1 MLTRVPPARWKNHA
15 MVAATAFTE
24 QPENNKTWKK
34 CEKTSLS
41 PCHHDH
47 HDGITRTGIKQQR
60 NTFTTINQ
68 TYCFRIL
75 LVTMLVLQGPT
86 SSVDCFFYCNSETH
100 DAMVENDDDGD
111 FLILWIFGLLRVAR
125 WSEVASQYPGGRTGT
140 SNGTAVGPAAVFNF
154 SGYGTVHCL
163 RGKVPVQQKPCF
175 LIATGAQH
183 GSVIPGK
190 PMLLPVATSN
200 SACLYKIFGMRV
212 GSRACC

>member
-1 MLTRVPPARWKNHA
+1 MPSWPSWRHHKNRDKTTTKYIHNN
-15 MVAATAFTE
+15 
-24 QPENNKTWKK
+24 QPNLLF
-34 CEKTSLS
+34 SHP
-41 PCHHDH
+41 PCHYASAS
-47 HDGITRTGIKQQR
+47 GT
-60 NTFTTINQ
+60 NQ
-68 TYCFRIL
+68 LCWLLLYCI
-75 LVTMLVLQGPT
+75 
-86 SSVDCFFYCNSETH
+86 SEIH